1 VPYAHHTKSHV
12 ETDLVLLPNGCV
24 YGRQRL
30 EEYTRR
36 AGLNS
41 RDVVKDL
48 RSGETFQVDDL
59 KKVYI
64 S

>member
-1 VPYAHHTKSHV
+1 
-12 ETDLVLLPNGCV
+12 VLLPNGCV

-30 EEYTRR
+30 EEFGRK
-36 AGLNS
+36 AGLNP
-41 RDVVKDL
+41 DKIKDL
-48 RSGETFQVDDL
+48 RDGKIFSVDEL

>member
-12 ETDLVLLPNGCV
+12 ESDLVLLPNGCV

-30 EEYTRR
+30 EEYSKR
-36 AGLNS
+36 AGLDG
-41 RDVVKDL
+41 DVVKDL
-48 RSGETFQVDDL
+48 RSGEIFSIDDL

>member
-1 VPYAHHTKSHV
+1 V
-12 ETDLVLLPNGCV
+12 ESDLVLLPNGCV

-30 EEYTRR
+30 EEYSKR
-36 AGLNS
+36 AGLDG
-41 RDVVKDL
+41 DVVKDL
-48 RSGETFQVDDL
+48 RSGEIFCIDDL

>member
-1 VPYAHHTKSHV
+1 MPYAHHTKSHV
-12 ETDLVLLPNGCV
+12 ESDLVSLPNGCV

-30 EEYTRR
+30 EEYSKR
-36 AGLNS
+36 AGLDD
-41 RDVVKDL
+41 DVVKDL
-48 RSGETFQVDDL
+48 RSGETFSIDDL

>member
-1 VPYAHHTKSHV
+1 MPYAHHTKSYV
-12 ETDLVLLPNGCV
+12 EGDLVLLPNGSV

-30 EEYTRR
+30 EEYSKR
-36 AGLNS
+36 AGL
-41 RDVVKDL
+41 DDEVVKDL
-48 RSGETFQVDDL
+48 RNGKTFSIDEL

>member
-1 VPYAHHTKSHV
+1 MPYAHHTKSHV
-12 ETDLVLLPNGCV
+12 ESDLVLLPNGCV

-30 EEYTRR
+30 EEYSKR
-36 AGLNS
+36 AGLND
-41 RDVVKDL
+41 DVVKDL
-48 RSGETFQVDDL
+48 RSGETFSIDDL

>member
-1 VPYAHHTKSHV
+1 MPYAHHTKSHV
-12 ETDLVLLPNGCV
+12 ESDLVLLPNGCV

-30 EEYTRR
+30 EEYSKR
-36 AGLNS
+36 AGLDG
-41 RDVVKDL
+41 DVVKDL
-48 RSGETFQVDDL
+48 RSGEIFSIDDL

>member
-12 ETDLVLLPNGCV
+12 ESDLVLLPNGCV

-30 EEYTRR
+30 EEYSKR
-36 AGLNS
+36 AGLND
-41 RDVVKDL
+41 DVVKDL
-48 RSGETFQVDDL
+48 RSGETFSIDDL